1 MKLALKMVETPGV
14 CGGVALALVDENDDV
29 LPNQLSTITET
40 GLGDLVTINVTFQVD
55 GKNVRIG

>member
-1 MKLALKMVETPGV
+1 MKLILKMVETQGV
-14 CGGVALALVDENDDV
+14 PGGVALALVDENDEI

-40 GLGDLVTINVTFQVD
+40 GFGDMVTINVTFQVD